1 LIAMRKEVPVLL
13 ADSECAICNRSVKF
27 IREHQK
33 KNQKIL
39 FRSLFSDEGKKYL
52 RQYGLPE
59 NYRESLVYIEKDRAY
74 LRSDA
79 ALRVT
84 RKMRGLFP
92 VLYVFI
98 IIPRKVRDFFYN
110 LIARHRHRIPG
121 NE

>member
-1 LIAMRKEVPVLL
+1 MRKEVPVLL